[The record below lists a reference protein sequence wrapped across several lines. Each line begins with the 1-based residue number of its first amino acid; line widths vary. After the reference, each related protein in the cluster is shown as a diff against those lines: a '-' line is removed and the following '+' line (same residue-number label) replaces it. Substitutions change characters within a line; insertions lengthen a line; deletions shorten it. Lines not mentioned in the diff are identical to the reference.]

1 MLLTRVDAA
10 TGKSHRQ
17 LTSCTGIMSAL
28 SIHALQVELDDK
40 QRYARKK
47 ESEAAAASGS
57 EAEKPTSSSPSR
69 EVSASGLLAPLLAAL
84 HACASGTQAGFLV
97 SWL

>member
-1 MLLTRVDAA
+1 MHSHMHPCTRAY
-10 TGKSHRQ
+10 
-17 LTSCTGIMSAL
+17 
-28 SIHALQVELDDK
+28 IHALQVELDDK

-84 HACASGTQAGFLV
+84 HACASGTQAEKPAF
-97 SWL
+97 